1 MLMRDERKKVHNY
14 QLSVGFFDWVV
25 AAAHSR
31 ETWKVLDC
39 REPLSPPPTPPNQI
53 LEPGW
58 GASIAA
64 PWAVNDTGQPVQSP
78 RGGHL
83 RAFSCGELLELRD
96 YQDTKRR
103 RRLSF
108 SRLSRTYF
116 CLLHARGYTKAT
128 SETSPTC
135 TGEWP
140 LTSDLGPSMRRTCS
154 SANTGR
160 RLQTRPTVC
169 LHVHMCLLLKGTR
182 SGLPAQQVQAQNP
195 KQSWYLIQHTITIT
209 VRHHLDCLPNSSAR
223 ACGFTSG
230 QMWLCYMCSCSGLQ
244 NML

>member
-1 MLMRDERKKVHNY
+1 MHENTKINNHFDHHVNSFERSSEINKNWNWNCLWVTADPQSSLCAVIGSYRKVYKLKIFIQLFINIFSNMLMRDERKKVHNY

-64 PWAVNDTGQPVQSP
+64 LWAVNDTGQPVQSP

-116 CLLHARGYTKAT
+116 CFI
-128 SETSPTC
+128 TC
-135 TGEWP
+135 TRLYKGNKWNK
-140 LTSDLGPSMRRTCS
+140 SDMYRRMTFDLWS
-154 SANTGR
+154 
-160 RLQTRPTVC
+160 
-169 LHVHMCLLLKGTR
+169 R
-182 SGLPAQQVQAQNP
+182 SI
-195 KQSWYLIQHTITIT
+195 YET
-209 VRHHLDCLPNSSAR
+209 DM
-223 ACGFTSG
+223 F
-230 QMWLCYMCSCSGLQ
+230 LC
-244 NML
+244 